1 MLYYE
6 CKKFLADIGIRYSI
20 INRYLSNKN
29 LINIENKKEL
39 IKDFMKNNLKFIKEN
54 DEIFYYL
61 EINNWYNFGFTYK
74 KSLLLVNYFSSYFT
88 NNRIYNLLHLDS
100 TENWIYRYL
109 ISFIDD
115 NEYKNYDQFKKICIS
130 ELDNDNKYIQC
141 VPIYYRY

>member
-54 DEIFYYL
+54 DDIFYYL